1 MTPKLIFFGTDEF
14 AVAVLS
20 YLLDRGMRPV
30 TVITTPDKPAGK
42 KQELTPPPVKT
53 FCLANNLSFIQPD
66 RIQRTHLKNPDPRC
80 VLETLPDLA
89 LVASYGK
96 ILPKAVIDLPKHGTL
111 NIHPSLLPVFR
122 GPAPI
127 QNTIL
132 TGAVPGVTIMQMDEE
147 VDHGPIISQKAKIK
161 SQNLAEEKSY
171 PELRDELAKLGA
183 ELFLEILPDYLAGK
197 VKPSAQDHTQA
208 TFTKKITKEDG
219 QLDLNADPLENYRK
233 FLAYQPWPGTYFFTH
248 RHGKN
253 IRVKIIA
260 AHLAADQFVLDSV
273 IPEGRKEM
281 SWEDFNR
288 GQ

>member
-53 FCLANNLSFIQPD
+53 FCLADNLPFIQPETL
-66 RIQRTHLKNPDPRC
+66 RATLENPDLR
-80 VLETLPDLA
+80 VALASADLA

-161 SQNLAEEKSY
+161 SQN
-171 PELRDELAKLGA
+171 
-183 ELFLEILPDYLAGK
+183 
-197 VKPSAQDHTQA
+197 
-208 TFTKKITKEDG
+208 
-219 QLDLNADPLENYRK
+219 
-233 FLAYQPWPGTYFFTH
+233 
-248 RHGKN
+248 
-253 IRVKIIA
+253 
-260 AHLAADQFVLDSV
+260 
-273 IPEGRKEM
+273 
-281 SWEDFNR
+281 
-288 GQ
+288 